1 MRRIDEDVNEV
12 VIAGIITMSEAYLG
26 DEGIYLQLTE
36 VNYGVIFLKEHAV
49 FDY

>member
-1 MRRIDEDVNEV
+1 MRRIDEDVYEV

-26 DEGIYLQLTE
+26 DEVVYLQLTE
-36 VNYGVIFLKEHAV
+36 VNYSVIFLNENTV